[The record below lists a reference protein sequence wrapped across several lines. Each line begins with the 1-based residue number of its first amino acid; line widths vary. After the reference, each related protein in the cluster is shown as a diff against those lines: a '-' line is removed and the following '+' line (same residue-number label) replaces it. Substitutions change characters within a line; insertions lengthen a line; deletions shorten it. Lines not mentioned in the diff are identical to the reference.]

1 MRIRTS
7 ALLIAFLCAVLSGC
21 GGDGGNIDGSGGSG
35 GTRTADDVAGALT
48 NLGVDVTET
57 ARQGDDLEAL
67 PDDYTPFGSS
77 RAFDVNEELAMVGIA
92 LADPAFSDRGLT
104 LMELDRVGT
113 NAIYTDDA
121 LFTPEPAST
130 PWAASVGDDPGNLR
144 NASRGDFDGD
154 GLEELAVVYRAEGE
168 TAIQLQIY
176 EDQTQNF
183 STGQLLTL
191 GSDPATSLSVAG
203 GDFNGDGLSDLVVGV
218 ATNDAVKL
226 LLVDNDEGTLSVSS
240 TVLDLPQT
248 APNSAIDLAIASGNL
263 DYDPSHELVVL
274 VNETFGAPE
283 QGTTR
288 YYVFDDGKTGF
299 TAITDDLVRA
309 NLDNVNR
316 TAIVADVALGDVD
329 GDNLDEIIFAGL
341 TNFDPNGT
349 CAYNYLL
356 VALDDLIRN
365 RVPIGAAEHQPNI
378 HGGCAAGELRY
389 VHVNT
394 LDVDGDDAPEIQANE
409 LLYEDFAQ
417 FPPWTRLVA
426 PTAPTAGSEA
436 EVEIPDASL
445 FASDEGFSGRFD
457 AKNSSMVVADLTAD
471 ARQDVIF
478 YSQST
483 NRLEVWG
490 LSDPIEDPS
499 GPDAQLGQ
507 WRMLKSIEIE
517 PPGSG
522 EPVRPVLVTANVNHD
537 SLSISF
543 DEGEY
548 QLVFTEPVLIAAL
561 AASPCFSDLGQNTD
575 ACRTEF
581 GTAESTTVAIEDTFT
596 VTAGVTVGFESEFSV
611 LGVKSAGI
619 EVLGTV
625 KRHAS
630 RIESEAYTLTKR
642 IVYTT
647 GPIEDTVVF
656 TTIPL
661 DQYTYTITSHPDPE
675 LINSK
680 IVVSM
685 PRSPVEIQVE
695 RSFYNANVV
704 PGGPMI
710 DASVFTHEAGDPLSY
725 PSQAD
730 KDNTLGQYDG
740 FEVGPAT
747 VGGGGGATT
756 LEINVATET
765 GSTTAYGMEYEL
777 EVQATAGVV
786 VAGFSVGVDTESSL
800 QVVHGEESSYVG
812 TVSNLPTETFAAN
825 GYDWGL
831 FTYVLDDHESGQ
843 EFEVIN
849 YWVP

>member
-1 MRIRTS
+1 MSTRTTF
-7 ALLIAFLCAVLSGC
+7 LLIAFLCAVVSGC
-21 GGDGGNIDGSGGSG
+21 GGDGGHGGSGGSG
-35 GTRTADDVAGALT
+35 SDGVATALT
-48 NLGVDVTET
+48 SLGVDVTET
-57 ARQGDDLEAL
+57 ARQGDTLEAL
-67 PDDYTPFGSS
+67 PEDYSPFGSS
-77 RAFDVNEELAMVGIA
+77 RAFDVNEELVLIGIA
-92 LADPAFSDRGLT
+92 LADPAFSDRGFT

-113 NAIYTDDA
+113 NAIYTDDV
-121 LFTPEPAST
+121 LFAPEPATT
-130 PWAASVGDDPGNLR
+130 PWAASVGDDPSNLR
-144 NASRGDFDGD
+144 NATRGDFDGD
-154 GLEELAVVYRAEGE
+154 GLEEVAVVYRTEGQA
-168 TAIQLQIY
+168 AIQLQIY

-183 STGQLLTL
+183 STGQLLTV
-191 GSDPATSLSVAG
+191 GNDPATSLSIAA
-203 GDFNGDGLSDLVVGV
+203 GDFNGDGYTDLVIGVGMS
-218 ATNDAVKL
+218 DAGKL
-226 LLVDNDEGTLSVSS
+226 LVVDNDEGTLSVSPK
-240 TVLDLPQT
+240 TINLPQ
-248 APNSAIDLAIASGNL
+248 ARADSVLDLAIASGNL
-263 DYDPSHELVVL
+263 DYDPSQELVAL
-274 VNETFGAPE
+274 VNETFGTPE

-288 YYVFDDGKTGF
+288 YFIFDDGKEGF
-299 TAITDDLVRA
+299 APIADDLVRA

-329 GDNLDEIIFAGL
+329 GDNLDEILFGGL

-365 RVPIGAAEHQPNI
+365 RVPLGAAEHQPNI
-378 HGGCAAGELRY
+378 HGVCAGGELRY

-394 LDVDGDDAPEIQANE
+394 PDVDGDGIPEVQANE

-436 EVEIPDASL
+436 EVEIPDADL
-445 FASDEGFSGRFD
+445 FASDDGFSGRFD
-457 AKNSSMVVADLTAD
+457 TKNSSMVVADLTSD
-471 ARQDVIF
+471 ERQDIIF

-490 LSDPIEDPS
+490 LSDPIEDPP
-499 GPDAQLGQ
+499 GPPAQLGQ

-561 AASPCFSDLGQNTD
+561 AASPCYTDLGQNTD

-581 GTAESTTVAIEDTFT
+581 GTAESTTVTVEDTFT
-596 VTAGVTVGFESEFSV
+596 VTAGVTVGFEAEFSV
-611 LGVKSAGI
+611 LGTKVGGI
-619 EVLGTV
+619 EALGTV
-625 KRHAS
+625 KERAS
-630 RIESEAYTLTKR
+630 RIKSEAYTLTKR

-647 GPIEDTVVF
+647 GPVEDTVVF

-695 RSFYNANVV
+695 RSFYNANAA
-704 PGGPMI
+704 PGGPLV
-710 DASVFTHEAGDPLSY
+710 DSSVFTHEAGDPLSY
-725 PSQAD
+725 PGQAD
-730 KDNTLGQYDG
+730 KDAALQLYEG
-740 FEVGPAT
+740 FEIGPTT
-747 VGGGGGATT
+747 VGAGGGSTT

-765 GSTTAYGMEYEL
+765 GSTTAYGTEYEL
-777 EVQATAGVV
+777 AVQATAGVV
-786 VAGFSVGVDTESSL
+786 VAGFSVGVDTERSL
-800 QVVHGEESSYVG
+800 QIVHGDESSYVG
-812 TVSNLPTETFAAN
+812 TVSNLPTDTFAAN

>member
-1 MRIRTS
+1 MRVRANVS
-7 ALLIAFLCAVLSGC
+7 FLGLLCVVAAGC
-21 GGDGGNIDGSGGSG
+21 GGDGGSDGSGGNG
-35 GTRTADDVAGALT
+35 PADDEVAAALT

-57 ARQGDDLEAL
+57 SRKGDDLEPL
-67 PDDYTPFGSS
+67 PEDYSPFGSA
-77 RAFDVNEELAMVGIA
+77 RAFDVNEELMLVGIA

-121 LFTPEPAST
+121 LFAPDSATT
-130 PWAASVGDDPGNLR
+130 PWSSSAGENPRNLR

-154 GLEELAVVYRAEGE
+154 GLEELAVVYREEGQSS
-168 TAIQLQIY
+168 IQLQIY
-176 EDQTQNF
+176 EDETQSFN
-183 STGQLLTL
+183 TGQLLAL
-191 GSDPATSLSVAG
+191 GSDAATGLSIESA
-203 GDFNGDGLSDLVVGV
+203 DFNGDGFSDLVVGV
-218 ATNDAVKL
+218 AMADGAKL
-226 LLVDNDEGTLSVSS
+226 LLVDNAEGILSVSS
-240 TVLDLPQT
+240 TSIDLPQS
-248 APNSAIDLAIASGNL
+248 APSSVIDLAIGTGNL
-263 DYDPSHELVVL
+263 DYDPSNELVVL

-288 YYVFDDGKTGF
+288 YFIFDDGKNGF
-299 TAITDDLVRA
+299 APITDDLVRA

-316 TAIVADVALGDVD
+316 TAIVADVSLGDVD
-329 GDNLDEIIFAGL
+329 GDNLDEILFAGL

-356 VALDDLIRN
+356 VALDDLVRN
-365 RVPIGAAEHQPNI
+365 RVPIGATEHQPNI

-394 LDVDGDDAPEIQANE
+394 PDVDGDGIPEVQANE

-417 FPPWTRLVA
+417 FPPWTRLIA
-426 PTAPTAGSEA
+426 PMGPMAGTEG
-436 EVEIPDASL
+436 EVELPDDSL
-445 FASDEGFSGRFD
+445 FANSDGFSGRFD
-457 AKNSSMVVADLTAD
+457 AQNSSMVVADLTSD
-471 ARQDVIF
+471 ERQDIIF

-490 LSDPIEDPS
+490 LSDPNADPP
-499 GPDAQLGQ
+499 GPAVQLGQ
-507 WRMLKSIEIE
+507 WRMLKAIEIGD
-517 PPGSG
+517 PGTES
-522 EPVRPVLVTANVNHD
+522 VRPVLVSANVNHD
-537 SLSISF
+537 SLAISF

-561 AASPCFSDLGQNTD
+561 AAPPCYADRGQNID

-581 GTAESTTVAIEDTFT
+581 GTSESTTVAVEDSFT

-611 LGVKSAGI
+611 LGAKTAGI
-619 EVLGTV
+619 EVLASV
-625 KRHAS
+625 KARAS
-630 RIESEAYTLTKR
+630 QIKSEAYTLTKR
-642 IVYTT
+642 VVYTT
-647 GPIEDTVVF
+647 GPIEDTVIF

-661 DQYTYTITSHPDPE
+661 DQYIYTITSHPDPE

-685 PRSPVEIQVE
+685 PRTPVEIQVE

-710 DASVFTHEAGDPLSY
+710 DSTVFTHQAGDPLSY
-725 PSQAD
+725 PSETD
-730 KDNTLGQYDG
+730 KDGALDRYEG
-740 FEVGPAT
+740 FEAGPRT
-747 VGGGGGATT
+747 VGGSGGAQT
-756 LEINVATET
+756 LEIVVATET
-765 GSTTAYGMEYEL
+765 GSTTSYGTEYEL
-777 EVQATAGVV
+777 SVQATAGVV
-786 VAGFSVGVDTESSL
+786 VAGFSVGLDTERSL
-800 QVVHGEESSYVG
+800 QIVHGEESSYTG
-812 TVSNLPTETFAAN
+812 TVADLPPDSFAAN

-831 FTYVLDDHESGQ
+831 YTYVLDDHESGQ

>member
-1 MRIRTS
+1 MRIGTN
-7 ALLIAFLCAVLSGC
+7 ACLIAFLCGALAGC
-21 GGDGGNIDGSGGSG
+21 GGDGGGAGGSGGSG
-35 GTRTADDVAGALT
+35 GTRTGDDVGDALT
-48 NLGVDVTET
+48 DLGVDVTET
-57 ARQGDDLEAL
+57 ARQGDDMEAL
-67 PDDYTPFGSS
+67 PDDYSPFGSA
-77 RAFDVNEELAMVGIA
+77 RAFDVNEELAMLGIA
-92 LADPAFSDRGLT
+92 LADSAFSDRGLT
-104 LMELDRVGT
+104 LMELDRVGS

-121 LFTPEPAST
+121 LFTPEPATT

-154 GLEELAVVYRAEGE
+154 GLEELAVVHRAEGQS
-168 TAIQLQIY
+168 AIQLQIY
-176 EDQTQNF
+176 EDETQAF
-183 STGQLLTL
+183 ATGQLLTVS
-191 GSDPATSLSVAG
+191 SDAATSLSIAS
-203 GDFNGDGLSDLVVGV
+203 GDFNGDGLSDLVVGL
-218 ATNDAVKL
+218 ATSDAAKL
-226 LLVDNDEGTLSVSS
+226 LLIDNDEGTLSVSA
-240 TVLDLPQT
+240 TVIDLPQS
-248 APNSAIDLAIASGNL
+248 APNSVIDLSIATGNL

-288 YYVFDDGKTGF
+288 YYVFDDGKAGF

-309 NLDNVNR
+309 NLDSVNR

-349 CAYNYLL
+349 CSYNYLL
-356 VALDDLIRN
+356 VALDDLVRN
-365 RVPIGAAEHQPNI
+365 RAPIGAAEHQPNI

-394 LDVDGDDAPEIQANE
+394 LDIDGDGVPEIQANE
-409 LLYEDFAQ
+409 LVYDDFALG
-417 FPPWTRLVA
+417 PWTRLIA
-426 PTAPTAGSEA
+426 PTAPMPGSEA
-436 EVEIPDASL
+436 EVEIPHASL
-445 FASDEGFSGRFD
+445 FANDGGFSGRFD
-457 AKNSSMVVADLTAD
+457 ARNSAMVTADLTAD
-471 ARQDVIF
+471 GRQDIIF
-478 YSQST
+478 YSQAT
-483 NRLEVWG
+483 NQLEVWG
-490 LSDPIEDPS
+490 LSDLITDPP
-499 GPDAQLGQ
+499 GPPVQVGQ
-507 WRMLKSIEIE
+507 WRMLKGIEIE
-517 PPGSG
+517 PPESDA
-522 EPVRPVLVTANVNHD
+522 PVRPVLVSANVNHD

-561 AASPCFSDLGQNTD
+561 AAAPCFSDLGQNTD

-611 LGVKSAGI
+611 LGVKGVGLEILA
-619 EVLGTV
+619 TV
-625 KRHAS
+625 KARAS
-630 RIESEAYTLTKR
+630 RIKSEAYTLTKR

-647 GPIEDTVVF
+647 GPIEDTVLF

-695 RSFYNANVV
+695 RAFYNANVV

-710 DASVFTHEAGDPLSY
+710 DASVFTHELGNPLSY
-725 PSQAD
+725 PSQSD
-730 KDNTLGQYDG
+730 KDAALDQYDG

-756 LEINVATET
+756 LEINVANESGT
-765 GSTTAYGMEYEL
+765 GAAYGVEAEL

-786 VAGFSVGVDTESSL
+786 VAGFSVGIDKESSL
-800 QVVHGEESSYVG
+800 QIVHGEESSYVG

-831 FTYVLDDHESGQ
+831 FTYIFDDHASGQ